1 MALSMLSARRG
12 WLQQLLDQYNG
23 QSLFLADRC
32 WSSSSPFPLKI
43 NRENARCSTPRPA

>member
-1 MALSMLSARRG
+1 MLSARRG

-23 QSLFLADRC
+23 HSLFPAARC

-43 NRENARCSTPRPA
+43 NSENARCSTPLPA